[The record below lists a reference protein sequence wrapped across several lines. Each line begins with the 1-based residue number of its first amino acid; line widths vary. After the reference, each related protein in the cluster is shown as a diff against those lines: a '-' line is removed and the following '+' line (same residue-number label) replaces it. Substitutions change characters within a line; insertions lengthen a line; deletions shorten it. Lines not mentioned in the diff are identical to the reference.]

1 MIGVTGNGAVT
12 LGPDVVCDGFV
23 DNVVFRVQSHIHDDH
38 MSNFSTSK
46 GRQAIYMSK
55 QSYELLLE
63 RKNAD
68 LCFRSNIRY
77 LEFGQSEKVGNSE
90 ITLLSSGHM
99 LGAAQTHVKLEN
111 DLDLGYSGDFSWPI
125 DDVIQVRKLV
135 VDSTC
140 GNPSIKRNYSQE
152 EADEKLIELISL
164 NQSRGPIVLKAFRGT
179 LQRALD
185 RISGEFN
192 LPLIATKNTYGE
204 IQIYQRHGYNINNIH
219 SLAEEST
226 KKILETNRYIFA
238 LRGGEKNPATLP
250 NCTKI
255 TLSAFIANPD
265 NPVTEHGGNSYSIA
279 LSEHADFDGTLEYIK
294 STGAKEVVTDN
305 SRGGNA
311 IVLANEIRSRL
322 NINVRPSCS
331 DISRE
336 WGA

>member
-1 MIGVTGNGAVT
+1 MIGVTSSGAVT
-12 LGPDVVCDGFV
+12 LGPDVVCDGFI
-23 DNVVFRVQSHIHDDH
+23 DNVGFRVQSHIHDDH
-38 MSNFSTSK
+38 MTKFSTSK
-46 GRQAIYMSK
+46 GRQDIYMSK

-77 LEFGQSEKVGNSE
+77 LDFGQSEKVGSSE

-99 LGAAQTHVKLEN
+99 LGAAQTHVRLEN
-111 DLDLGYSGDFSWPI
+111 DLNLGYSGDFSWPI
-125 DDVIQVRKLV
+125 DDVIQVDKLV
-135 VDSTC
+135 VDCTC
-140 GNPSIKRNYSQE
+140 GNPNMKRNYSQS

-192 LPLIATKNTYGE
+192 LPLIATKSTYGE
-204 IQIYQRHGYNINNIH
+204 TQIYQRYGYNIPSIY

-226 KKILETNRYIFA
+226 KEILKTDKYIFV
-238 LRGGEKNPATLP
+238 LRSGEKNPATLP
-250 NCTKI
+250 SCTTI
-255 TLSAFIANPD
+255 TLSAFITNLND
-265 NPVTEHGGNSYSIA
+265 PVTEHGGNSYSIA
-279 LSEHADFDGTLEYIK
+279 FSEHADFDGTLEYIK
-294 STGAKEVVTDN
+294 STDAKEVVTDN

-322 NINVRPSCS
+322 NIKVRPSCS
-331 DISRE
+331 VFSRE
-336 WGA
+336 WGV